1 MRRTSS
7 TSNFPQSMQKHQR
20 QSYNIIMNSIQTIK
34 EIPSLIHRRELAL
47 YAWTQVDIFS
57 IHTPEEC
64 QTLRRFY
71 CSTGRAVF
79 NPRATYPNWSGCV
92 SSLSVSVTLYISI
105 HLQCCYNS
113 KSNQKSGYVPER
125 SSFRVG
131 HINWTL
137 GPVGKASS

>member
-7 TSNFPQSMQKHQR
+7 SSNPQSTQKHRR

-34 EIPSLIHRRELAL
+34 EIPSLIRRRELAL

-57 IHTPEEC
+57 IRTPEEC
-64 QTLRRFY
+64 QTLRRSY

-79 NPRATYPNWSGCV
+79 NPHATYPKWSGFV
-92 SSLSVSVTLYISI
+92 SSLSVSVTLYISK

-131 HINWTL
+131 HINWML